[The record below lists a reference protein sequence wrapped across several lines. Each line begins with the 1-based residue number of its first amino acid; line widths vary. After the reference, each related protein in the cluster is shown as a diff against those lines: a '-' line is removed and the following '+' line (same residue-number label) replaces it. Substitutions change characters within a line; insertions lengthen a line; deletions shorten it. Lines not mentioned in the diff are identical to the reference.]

1 MSRRIYVRDLKAGCK
16 LEGDVNHQGKILL
29 KKGTVLTENK
39 VELIRKWFK
48 TSDACVNIADESEV
62 IEKHAVDAIH
72 KLYLS
77 AKISPEAFEEVKECM
92 QQLVVN
98 VELLEE
104 ISCDMQDIADEYEE
118 AKERHLFRVARLAIA
133 LANVYNNTIA
143 SEKINLA
150 DIGMAAVLHDYGK
163 TFENRPKDI
172 RKLKGDKEIF
182 KKLNFHSQFLKM
194 SFSEEWH
201 SVYAYLALNSI
212 PVVSK
217 IVLLSGIHDDIMNAK
232 FGEESRAV
240 RAAAKIITLCYVY
253 DELLEAV
260 IKGNV
265 PLPLENVLSVINHGV
280 ENGNLSR
287 EAYKLLKEN
296 IQVYAPGTEVIL
308 TTGEHATVV
317 KNSENYPTK
326 PMVYTDNTLGARRFV
341 DLSEETTI
349 TIKHIVMERKN
360 TDSKVHDIQS
370 TQLNKIV
377 KQEEM

>member
-1 MSRRIYVRDLKAGCK
+1 MSKRIYVRDLKVGCK
-16 LEGDVNHQGKILL
+16 LEGDVNYRGKILL
-29 KKGTVLTENK
+29 KKGTVLTEKK

-48 TSDACVNIADESEV
+48 TSDACVNIADETEV
-62 IEKHAVDAIH
+62 IEKHTVEAIH
-72 KLYLS
+72 KLYVEKLS
-77 AKISPEAFEEVKECM
+77 PAAFEEVKDCM

-98 VELLEE
+98 VGLLE
-104 ISCDMQDIADEYEE
+104 CDMQDIVDEYEE

-217 IVLLSGIHDDIMNAK
+217 MVLLSGIHDDIMNAK
-232 FGEESRAV
+232 FGEESPAV

-287 EAYKLLKEN
+287 DAYKLFKEN

-317 KNSENYPTK
+317 KNSVSFPTK
-326 PMVYTDNTLGARRFV
+326 PMVYTDNTLGSRRFV

-360 TDSKVHDIQS
+360 TNSKVHDIQS
-370 TQLNKIV
+370 TQLNRIV
-377 KQEEM
+377 TQE